1 MSAQPTS
8 PTLRRI
14 LSGKL
19 CAGCGACA
27 AIAPDAVKMGV
38 SVSGYLRPVQS
49 AELSDAQE
57 SRIRQACPGVGLTLE
72 PGDRPDHPLWGPY
85 LSVHSGHATDPALRQ
100 NASSGGALSALL
112 VHLLQ
117 SGAVDRVVQT
127 GADPALPIANVTV
140 LSERAEEV
148 FQAAGSRYVPSAPL
162 AEIEPLLAS
171 TERHAFVGKPCDVA
185 ALRALGKTDPRVAT
199 RFPYMLSFFCAG
211 VPSLSGAREVLS
223 TMGAPEAQVR
233 QFRFRGNGWPG
244 HAKAMLG
251 DGTER
256 RMSYADSWGGILSR
270 HVQFRCK
277 ICPDGTGSFADI
289 VCADAWE
296 ADAEGYPTFTD
307 RPGISLVMA
316 RTPVGAEVMEQA
328 VTGGRLS
335 LQPFDIDGLES
346 IQPGQTQKRR
356 FTLAR
361 TSALRL
367 LLRPVPR
374 YRGFHLARNA
384 RRAGLRGLTRNFLGT
399 LRRAIVGHL

>member
-1 MSAQPTS
+1 
-8 PTLRRI
+8 
-14 LSGKL
+14 
-19 CAGCGACA
+19 
-27 AIAPDAVKMGV
+27 MGV
-38 SVSGYLRPVQS
+38 SASGYLRPMQS
-49 AELSDAQE
+49 SELSEVQE
-57 SRIRQACPGVGLTLE
+57 SRLRKACPGVGLTLE

-148 FQAAGSRYVPSAPL
+148 FQAAGSRYAPSAPL
-162 AEIEPLLAS
+162 AGVEPLLAS

-223 TMGAPEAQVR
+223 TMGVPEAQVR
-233 QFRFRGNGWPG
+233 QFRYRGDGWPG
-244 HAKAMLG
+244 HAKATLD
-251 DGTER
+251 DGTDR

-316 RTPVGAEVMEQA
+316 RTRVGAEVMEQA

-335 LQPFDIDGLES
+335 LQPFDIEGLEG

-361 TSALRL
+361 MSALRL

-374 YRGFHLARNA
+374 YPGFHLARNA
-384 RRAGLRGLTRNFLGT
+384 RRAGLRGLARNFLGT
-399 LRRAIVGHL
+399 LRRAIVGRL